1 TDYTSVQDMLD
12 DYSALGR
19 NLFLHPQYGALAVYS
34 TIGFADYNGFSV
46 SLRQRLSRDVA
57 WDFNYTF
64 SHSFDTGSA
73 LESGGSIYQAEGGG
87 IIRNPLNVRGAR
99 ASSGFDVRH
108 NINANCAIG
117 LPFGKA
123 KKFFGNSNSVLDAV
137 IGGWSL
143 TGVARFNSGLPVSPG
158 ETGLWSTN
166 WNLTSPSTPL
176 TSLKTGSNKNISGSG
191 TATLNGRPNLFANP
205 DAAYKSIRN
214 SRPGEEVGRNALRLP
229 GYAGLDAGL

>member
-1 TDYTSVQDMLD
+1 
-12 DYSALGR
+12 
-19 NLFLHPQYGALAVYS
+19 
-34 TIGFADYNGFSV
+34 
-46 SLRQRLSRDVA
+46 
-57 WDFNYTF
+57 
-64 SHSFDTGSA
+64 
-73 LESGGSIYQAEGGG
+73 
-87 IIRNPLNVRGAR
+87 
-99 ASSGFDVRH
+99 
-108 NINANCAIG
+108 
-117 LPFGKA
+117 GKA

-176 TSLKTGSNKNISGSG
+176 TSLKTGSNKNISGGG

-229 GYAGLDAGL
+229 GYAVLDAGLYKSFRVPHTEMHHVTFRWEVFNVLNHQPLGGLST